1 MSTQRR
7 ASLYIMNITDIL
19 VLIASFFLSF
29 GIRVIFPVELHRDA
43 RLSVYTPLL
52 LGILVSYLLVDFLV
66 LYREDYLKRT
76 AGQEFLAS
84 LRMVALVMVL
94 DIMILFFTKTSEHY
108 SRIYM
113 VIYPIVSLFMVFGVR
128 QAVKSLYLPRY
139 RNSRF
144 AEKIVLIAAEQNIA
158 GMIENVNRTGDWR
171 LHIVG
176 IILTDKEKKG
186 EYIRNIPVIS
196 TLEHA
201 FDDIRMQEVDSVY
214 LMPDENIDAKKWVE
228 QFQKM
233 GKTVHLHVAEFY
245 VNSSRRVQ
253 EMLGDSAV
261 VSYLPDFSEK
271 GRVFLIKR
279 ALDVILSL
287 ACMPF
292 YLLVTIFV
300 VLGDLKSRGPVLLAR
315 VRVGKNGRRFH
326 QYRYR
331 ILRVDAKERISAGKS
346 PYTGMGRFLKASHLD
361 GLPQIVNI
369 LVGDM
374 SFVGPKAPSLGY
386 FIDHPKIM
394 RCLCMKPGLTGAWCV
409 KPGEDYGEESYLNHW
424 SLGQDAGL
432 FFLTIGRYLTFRS
445 LRAYPDY
452 LTGEELRLLED
463 YLEYRQPME
472 YDRSAWQQKK
482 SASRSM
488 YLGVKRGLDIAGSLL
503 GIIVLSP
510 LLAALSIAVMADDG
524 GNPIYGHRRIGRN
537 GKRITVYKFRSM
549 KRNAGDLG
557 RILSPEQMEQYRR
570 EFKIDDDPRITR
582 VGGFIRRTSLDELP
596 QLFNILG
603 GSMSIVGPRPV
614 TEREV
619 RIYGQD
625 AAKLLSVKP
634 GLTGYWQA
642 YARNDA
648 TYASGERQ
656 RMEMYYIDHQSFGLD
671 VKILLHTVKSVA
683 KQEGAQ

>member
-84 LRMVALVMVL
+84 LRMVELVMVL

-214 LMPDENIDAKKWVE
+214 LMPDENIDAKQWVE

-292 YLLVTIFV
+292 YLLFTIFV
-300 VLGDLKSRGPVLLAR
+300 SLGDLKSRGPVLLAR
-315 VRVGKNGRRFH
+315 IRVGKNGRRFH

-331 ILRVDAKERISAGKS
+331 ILRVDAKERLSAGKS
-346 PYTGMGRFLKASHLD
+346 PYTGIGRFLKASHLD

-394 RCLCMKPGLTGAWCV
+394 RSLCMKPGLTGAWCV
-409 KPGEDYGEESYLNHW
+409 KPGEEYGEEQYLNHW

-445 LRAYPDY
+445 GRTYPDY
-452 LTGEELRLLED
+452 LTG
-463 YLEYRQPME
+463 
-472 YDRSAWQQKK
+472 
-482 SASRSM
+482 
-488 YLGVKRGLDIAGSLL
+488 
-503 GIIVLSP
+503 
-510 LLAALSIAVMADDG
+510 
-524 GNPIYGHRRIGRN
+524 
-537 GKRITVYKFRSM
+537 
-549 KRNAGDLG
+549 
-557 RILSPEQMEQYRR
+557 
-570 EFKIDDDPRITR
+570 
-582 VGGFIRRTSLDELP
+582 
-596 QLFNILG
+596 
-603 GSMSIVGPRPV
+603 
-614 TEREV
+614 
-619 RIYGQD
+619 
-625 AAKLLSVKP
+625 
-634 GLTGYWQA
+634 
-642 YARNDA
+642 
-648 TYASGERQ
+648 
-656 RMEMYYIDHQSFGLD
+656 
-671 VKILLHTVKSVA
+671 
-683 KQEGAQ
+683 

>member
-300 VLGDLKSRGPVLLAR
+300 LLGDLKSRGPVLLAR

-409 KPGEDYGEESYLNHW
+409 KPGE
-424 SLGQDAGL
+424 
-432 FFLTIGRYLTFRS
+432 
-445 LRAYPDY
+445 
-452 LTGEELRLLED
+452 ELRLLED

-472 YDRSAWQQKK
+472 YDRSVWQQKK
-482 SASRSM
+482 NVSRSM